1 MSNVTWFGSKYDYI
15 KIPKKLVLERS
26 SYEGLDSDAIFLYGY
41 LFTKTQQSY
50 GNKQYHDSYGV
61 YVVDN
66 FKQLFNWGKDLTA
79 NRLKKLEKL
88 GLIKIRL
95 SSRNHARRVYVQ
107 DFNSDAPVTKY
118 FSSQSVYNLQ
128 FFSVPTSLFF
138 NIDFLNLST
147 DAVLLYGVLLDFLSM
162 SKMDIGA
169 SYYDSELDAYFLT
182 KDHSYFIN
190 LFGWSPRKYARI
202 QKSLTD
208 NSLILVTRVGKTQ
221 RNRIYPIDVLSLL
234 LQNKEG
240 ITQEDTPKTRNQND
254 INEVICQNDVSD
266 LPKSDNQNDT
276 NEVICQ
282 NDVSDLPKSDN
293 RFAKIRQVI
302 CQNPPSDLP
311 KSDTNRLIFN
321 NLSFNN
327 LILSNHIN
335 ELRFDPIRYLNHFIQ
350 ARKDFYH
357 YDSKFKKDH
366 TEALYFYM
374 LDNIFA
380 NDISDEIIDLFTE
393 YQLNFNDNLRH
404 LESIVDIY
412 RFDDTPFN
420 NAWARYY
427 DEAKRLLSKTKDI
440 LFKIYKKDPSI
451 TILLKKY
458 NTDELTTLKNILKM
472 NPDRIIEA
480 ISRVHNYF
488 DFTNNTINNYDA
500 FIIKTLIKDSSE
512 IITVDDYYDYSNNL
526 AFLLEKPKKD

>member
-79 NRLKKLEKL
+79 NRIKKLEKL

-138 NIDFLNLST
+138 NIDLLNLST

-190 LFGWSPRKYARI
+190 LFGWSSAKYSRI
-202 QKSLTD
+202 QKSLVE
-208 NSLILVTRVGKTQ
+208 NSLIVVDRVGKTQ
-221 RNRIYPIDVLSLL
+221 RNRIYPIDILSFTSIK
-234 LQNKEG
+234 NDKE
-240 ITQEDTPKTRNQND
+240 KTEK
-254 INEVICQNDVSD
+254 EVIYQINDSD
-266 LPKSDNQNDT
+266 LSKSAYQNSEEFTDLSKSDEGFIKT
-276 NEVICQ
+276 
-282 NDVSDLPKSDN
+282 
-293 RFAKIRQVI
+293 RQVI
-302 CQNPPSDLP
+302 YHNPPSDLSKP
-311 KSDTNRLIFN
+311 ATNRLIFN

-335 ELRFDPIRYLNHFIQ
+335 ELRLDPIRYLNHFIQ

-440 LFKIYKKDPSI
+440 LFKIYKNDPSI